1 MGKLSNKLQVVW
13 ARLWSL
19 SLGGRLEQ
27 LAEYLVMRSQSGA
40 NLNPSSSGSFFQKSY
55 WGQDERFFIFIV
67 RKKCLSIQFQ
77 SSTQGKL
84 SAAIRLKPSANP
96 LYKCKWYLNI
106 LYCAVI
112 SWMTH
117 RTAAI
122 IGFLLALVLVTGC
135 TIALMILPWGDA
147 HENDKSNVTIT
158 GLDNLIIRTRV
169 MSGHPGVWGA
179 RRRHQQAKISSIFPN
194 NCYKISKEKNALSL
208 SSDIYFK

>member
-1 MGKLSNKLQVVW
+1 MLLVNRQDDKMKMGKLSNKLQVVW

-27 LAEYLVMRSQSGA
+27 LAEYLVMRFQSGA
-40 NLNPSSSGSFFQKSY
+40 NLHPSSWSSFFQKSY
-55 WGQDERFFIFIV
+55 WGQEERLFIFIV

-147 HENDKSNVTIT
+147 DAQNLNITIT
-158 GLDNLIIRTRV
+158 DCFDCAFIRTRA
-169 MSGHPGVWGA
+169 MSEG
-179 RRRHQQAKISSIFPN
+179 
-194 NCYKISKEKNALSL
+194 
-208 SSDIYFK
+208 

>member
-1 MGKLSNKLQVVW
+1 MEPEPRRLSW
-13 ARLWSL
+13 TTCRIS
-19 SLGGRLEQ
+19 
-27 LAEYLVMRSQSGA
+27 YLVMSFQSGD
-40 NLNPSSSGSFFQKSY
+40 NHLPSSWGFFCQKSY
-55 WGQDERFFIFIV
+55 WGQDVRFFIFIV

-122 IGFLLALVLVTGC
+122 IGFLLAFVLVTGC

-147 HENDKSNVTIT
+147 HENDKSNHTST

-169 MSGHPGVWGA
+169 MSEHPGVWGA
-179 RRRHQQAKISSIFPN
+179 RRRHQQAKNQSVQPSIFPN
-194 NCYKISKEKNALSL
+194 NC
-208 SSDIYFK
+208 